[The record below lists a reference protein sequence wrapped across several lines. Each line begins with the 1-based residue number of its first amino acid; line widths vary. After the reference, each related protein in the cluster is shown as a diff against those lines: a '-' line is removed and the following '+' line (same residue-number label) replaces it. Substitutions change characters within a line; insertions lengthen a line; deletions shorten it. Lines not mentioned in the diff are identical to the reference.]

1 MINPYDFYITEEDF
15 IEAENRGI
23 SRWTL
28 TKRIRDLGWGKDKA
42 ILTPVRKRRTY
53 SKLTL
58 KKVRTNN
65 IPLHVFYTRV
75 RMGWKIERAATEPV
89 NSSKEIV
96 QKMKQKNRKYSRE
109 ILKEAEGN
117 GIKYATFVK
126 RVNNVWDMDL
136 AATMPTLSTEEVLI
150 IARAKSSF
158 SNGVDIFWNEL
169 INR

>member
-58 KKVRTNN
+58 KKVRKNN
-65 IPLHVFYTRV
+65 IPLHIFYTRV
-75 RMGWKIERAATEPV
+75 RMGWEIERAATEPV
-89 NSSKEIV
+89 NSSKEII
-96 QKMKQKNRKYSRE
+96 QKMKQKKQ
-109 ILKEAEGN
+109 K
-117 GIKYATFVK
+117 
-126 RVNNVWDMDL
+126 
-136 AATMPTLSTEEVLI
+136 
-150 IARAKSSF
+150 
-158 SNGVDIFWNEL
+158 IFQ
-169 INR
+169 